1 MGPFSRV
8 SSSVY
13 PFRSSDSPDPMFVC
27 RPSISLALI
36 LLFSQPPFDHLL
48 AIVATA
54 SRIGRFEG
62 QLISRSNH
70 HRIIF
75 HRGFSSIP
83 LSFLLP
89 CTPLHGSYYLSIYLY
104 TVYTYMHLLQT
115 RRGGIDPSS
124 LFSIFCRAPFRS
136 FRSRTG
142 SSINHRISLTLV
154 LFSRGSFADV
164 DIAKSSLLGR
174 DWFFFFLFS
183 FFFFF
188 MYRLPWS
195 SIRVE

>member
-62 QLISRSNH
+62 QLISRSSH

-75 HRGFSSIP
+75 HQGFSSIFRFFFCARLFTGAIIYQSICTRYILTCICCRRDEGESILL
-83 LSFLLP
+83 LSFQSSVVPRFVRFVLEPALL
-89 CTPLHGSYYLSIYLY
+89 
-104 TVYTYMHLLQT
+104 
-115 RRGGIDPSS
+115 
-124 LFSIFCRAPFRS
+124 
-136 FRSRTG
+136 
-142 SSINHRISLTLV
+142 
-154 LFSRGSFADV
+154 
-164 DIAKSSLLGR
+164 
-174 DWFFFFLFS
+174 
-183 FFFFF
+183 
-188 MYRLPWS
+188 
-195 SIRVE
+195 